1 MHPRDTHKRQY
12 GKNLTIAVI
21 LFALVA
27 LFFAITIVRFGD
39 TL

>member
-1 MHPRDTHKRQY
+1 MHRSETHRRQY
-12 GKNLTIAVI
+12 GKNVTIALI